1 MRKQDKELKVDV
13 VLRRFLKS
21 HPSFQANPL
30 GEWDELVGPQVA
42 RYSQPKSLKKKVLTI
57 SAYDSVWK
65 HHLELNKE
73 ALLEKINRGRPEP
86 VVEKIVIRV
95 AEVPEELPVLNPNYK
110 LLEKVKAK
118 SLRPRKKPKLPTR
131 KLTPEEKELL
141 AGLDDPDLR
150 ALGKK
155 LLQRLPVEASEE

>member
-1 MRKQDKELKVDV
+1 MRKKGKELNVDV

-57 SAYDSVWK
+57 SAYDSIWK

-86 VVEKIVIRV
+86 LVEKIVIRV

-118 SLRPRKKPKLPTR
+118 SLKPRKKQKPPVR
-131 KLTPEEKELL
+131 KLTPEEKKLL

-155 LLQRLPVEASEE
+155 LLQRLPLE